1 MAVYYICS
9 KEVETKKGDR
19 LVAFLMCRDGYGS
32 PVIRSFWLESD
43 SDFAETFRNLMPG
56 VAVRCQTEFGN
67 ERNLAFIEE
76 QPDLPILDLTA
87 FLDTEI
93 H

>member
-19 LVAFLMCRDGYGS
+19 LVAYLMCRDGYGS
-32 PVIRSFWLESD
+32 PVIRDFWIPVDESIAD
-43 SDFAETFRNLMPG
+43 SIRDLMPG
-56 VAVRCQTEFGN
+56 VAVRAQTEFGN
-67 ERNLAFIEE
+67 ERSLAFIEE
-76 QPDLPILDLTA
+76 MPDLPILDLTA
-87 FLDTEI
+87 FLDSGI